1 MNEEQSNLISRRELI
16 GKTTVTGL
24 AALGIGA
31 LAAQTNAQEEKP
43 NQPKNPVQNNNRIAA
58 NGLSAMYY
66 EKITPQNS
74 AVLLIDYQTQLLLGC
89 QSMDQKKLVNNTV
102 ALARIAKM
110 FNLPVV
116 ITTTGGGAK
125 GPAGPTLPAL
135 TAEFPNVKQID
146 RQLFFNSMLDP
157 QFVEAVQKTGRKKLI
172 IGGITTDLCVVFPAV
187 TAVGM
192 GYDVFVV
199 GDACASWDKQIDD
212 LAMMR
217 IAQAGAIPVN
227 VQALAAELQSN
238 LAEIDP
244 AAAKAN
250 QQNLLKF
257 YGEFV
262 GVTGLINNSF
272 FK

>member
-1 MNEEQSNLISRRELI
+1 MQKKQSNLTSRREI
-16 GKTTVTGL
+16 TGNKDL
-24 AALGIGA
+24 AEF
-31 LAAQTNAQEEKP
+31 AAQTNAQEGQP
-43 NQPKNPVQNNNRIAA
+43 NQTNDSSQSNNRLAA
-58 NGLSAMYY
+58 NGLSAIYY
-66 EKITPQNS
+66 ERITPHNA

-89 QSMDQKKLVNNTV
+89 QSMDQKKLVNNAV

-116 ITTTGGGAK
+116 MTTTGGAEQ

-157 QFVEAVQKTGRKKLI
+157 QFAEAVRETGRKKLI

-192 GYDVFVV
+192 GYDVYVV

-227 VQALAAELQSN
+227 VQSLAAEFQSN

-250 QQNLLKF
+250 QPNLLKF

-262 GVTGLINNSF
+262 GVTGLMNNSF
-272 FK
+272 FKK